1 MRLSDRHCDSRVGFD
16 VRFGAVRQFYLF
28 QRYSF
33 EVFDPRHQLYSCLI
47 MPKLMDYSHF
57 ETGSYLINGCSR
69 LRILRPTQKY
79 LYPNPNRKLRKR
91 VLLVVLAVLFDS
103 QLDYSDQFWI
113 HFGQE
118 VNDLFEKDS
127 CTRPKSYIQLVF
139 QLVFWRLYGSCD
151 LWAISMLVTDV
162 GDGLWRLWDVGD
174 RFLTLKM

>member
-1 MRLSDRHCDSRVGFD
+1 MKQSDRHCDSRVGFG
-16 VRFGAVRQFYLF
+16 VRFGAGRQFYLF
-28 QRYSF
+28 QQYSF
-33 EVFDPRHQLYSCLI
+33 EVFVPRHRLLLCLI

-69 LRILRPTQKY
+69 LRIWDQPQKY

-127 CTRPKSYIQLVF
+127 CTRPKLNVQWVVPNF
-139 QLVFWRLYGSCD
+139 FMGS
-151 LWAISMLVTDV
+151 AISELHRCWWSMLETVDVADHFEMLVSD
-162 GDGLWRLWDVGD
+162 LRLSS
-174 RFLTLKM
+174 T

>member
-1 MRLSDRHCDSRVGFD
+1 MRLSDRHCDSRVGFG

-28 QRYSF
+28 QQYSF

-69 LRILRPTQKY
+69 LRIWDQPQKY

-127 CTRPKSYIQLVF
+127 CTRPKLNVQWVVPNF
-139 QLVFWRLYGSCD
+139 FMGS
-151 LWAISMLVTDV
+151 AISELHRCWWSMLETVDVADHFEMLVSD
-162 GDGLWRLWDVGD
+162 LRLSS
-174 RFLTLKM
+174 T

>member
-1 MRLSDRHCDSRVGFD
+1 MRLSDRHCDSRVGFG

-28 QRYSF
+28 QQYSF

-69 LRILRPTQKY
+69 LRIWDQPQKY

-127 CTRPKSYIQLVF
+127 CTRPKLNVQWVVPNFLWVVRFLSYIDV
-139 QLVFWRLYGSCD
+139 VDRCWNIDVAD
-151 LWAISMLVTDV
+151 L
-162 GDGLWRLWDVGD
+162 
-174 RFLTLKM
+174 